1 MYLHVHTLFQ
11 LIVKARAEN
20 INVNLYQ
27 RSECSQSMFKSP
39 VRHSG
44 LNSPIKLLPH
54 LHLVHG
60 PSKQQMIWL
69 RSYPEVENYVL
80 CEYNTKPKSY
90 IFNISTF
97 AKVCLW
103 FLMNLFQ
110 HGVPWS
116 QSPEASE
123 TTEAVSF
130 ANGTN
135 GLPLLRVSWN
145 TFTKTKTTL
154 VTVSHHSSHIT

>member
-1 MYLHVHTLFQ
+1 M
-11 LIVKARAEN
+11 
-20 INVNLYQ
+20 
-27 RSECSQSMFKSP
+27 P
-39 VRHSG
+39 
-44 LNSPIKLLPH
+44 
-54 LHLVHG
+54 LV
-60 PSKQQMIWL
+60 
-69 RSYPEVENYVL
+69 YV
-80 CEYNTKPKSY
+80 Y
-90 IFNISTF
+90 
-97 AKVCLW
+97 
-103 FLMNLFQ
+103 LFQ

-145 TFTKTKTTL
+145 TFTKTKTKTKTTL